1 MSLLE
6 VKNLMMDYPDK
17 ILYQDAGFNLEK
29 SEHVGLIG
37 QNGSGKST
45 LIDIITGKTLPLKGQ
60 IIWQNDIKIGYL
72 DQYAQINKQ
81 KTLIEFLHSAFEEL
95 YAKENLINEYYEL
108 YANNLDDKLLEKIS
122 YLQEQ
127 LEKQDFYDIDTK
139 INKVI
144 DGLNLS
150 EIGINKKIKDM
161 SGGQREKI
169 ILAKLL
175 LQNNDILILDEPTNY
190 LDTKHI
196 NWLIEYINNFNGSV
210 LIASHD
216 YVFLEQVT
224 NTILDISFQKVTKYR
239 GGFKKAMLQK
249 ENKQKQDLKR
259 FTKQQNIIDKN
270 ETFISKNK
278 AGTKSKQA
286 KSREKMLDKLETVTL
301 PKYYTNSTFKFIY
314 QKIDE
319 EFFDDT
325 DSDEIPPVL
334 EVNNLSVGYN
344 NNSLFNKID
353 FKLYPGQK
361 MAITGFNGVGKST
374 LIKTILGKTPKIS
387 GEIYL
392 SKYTSLN
399 YFEQELTWIDN
410 NKSAF
415 KIIQDNFEKL
425 NKENIFKILSS
436 VGLNKE
442 KIDAPIKTLS
452 GGEQTKVKIANME
465 LLSSNFLIM
474 DEPTNHLDKKSKEAL
489 KRALKAFP
497 GSLILITHEKK
508 FFEDWIDLT
517 IDVSKLKDIK

>member
-1 MSLLE
+1 MNLVYILIYFNSIHIWYTNINYYKKEVTMSLLE

-259 FTKQQNIIDKN
+259 
-270 ETFISKNK
+270 
-278 AGTKSKQA
+278 
-286 KSREKMLDKLETVTL
+286 
-301 PKYYTNSTFKFIY
+301 
-314 QKIDE
+314 
-319 EFFDDT
+319 
-325 DSDEIPPVL
+325 
-334 EVNNLSVGYN
+334 
-344 NNSLFNKID
+344 
-353 FKLYPGQK
+353 
-361 MAITGFNGVGKST
+361 
-374 LIKTILGKTPKIS
+374 
-387 GEIYL
+387 
-392 SKYTSLN
+392 
-399 YFEQELTWIDN
+399 
-410 NKSAF
+410 
-415 KIIQDNFEKL
+415 
-425 NKENIFKILSS
+425 
-436 VGLNKE
+436 
-442 KIDAPIKTLS
+442 
-452 GGEQTKVKIANME
+452 
-465 LLSSNFLIM
+465 
-474 DEPTNHLDKKSKEAL
+474 
-489 KRALKAFP
+489 
-497 GSLILITHEKK
+497 
-508 FFEDWIDLT
+508 
-517 IDVSKLKDIK
+517 